1 MSLDEI
7 HPLIIHFPIALLSVG
22 FLCDLLSYILQN
34 KSLAHAGWW
43 NFIFGVVSSVCALI
57 TGLITDLSSIPTEYN
72 PRLVDEPFPVHEN
85 HASLQIFV
93 VCIFLALMIW
103 RINLRG
109 SLPTN
114 SRSAVIYLG
123 VLGVAVAILFY
134 GSHLGAVFAGRF

>member
-1 MSLDEI
+1 MSLGEI

-57 TGLITDLSSIPTEYN
+57 TGLITDLSSKPS
-72 PRLVDEPFPVHEN
+72 LVDEPFPVHEN

-109 SLPTN
+109 SLPAN
-114 SRSAVIYLG
+114 SRNAVIYLG

-134 GSHLGAVFAGRF
+134 GSHLGAIFSGRF

>member
-34 KSLAHAGWW
+34 KSLAHTGWW
-43 NFIFGVVSSVCALI
+43 NFIFGVASSVCALI
-57 TGLITDLSSIPTEYN
+57 TGLITDLSSKPS
-72 PRLVDEPFPVHEN
+72 LVDEPFPVHEN

-109 SLPTN
+109 SLPSN
-114 SRSAVIYLG
+114 SRDTVIYLG

-134 GSHLGAVFAGRF
+134 GSHLGAIFSGRF

>member
-57 TGLITDLSSIPTEYN
+57 TGLITDLSSKPS
-72 PRLVDEPFPVHEN
+72 LVDEPFPVHEN

-93 VCIFLALMIW
+93 VCVFLALMIW

-109 SLPTN
+109 SLPAN
-114 SRSAVIYLG
+114 SRNAVIYLG

-134 GSHLGAVFAGRF
+134 GSHLGAVFSGRF

>member
-34 KSLAHAGWW
+34 KSLAYAGWW
-43 NFIFGVVSSVCALI
+43 NFIFGVVSSICALI
-57 TGLITDLSSIPTEYN
+57 TGLITDLSSKPS
-72 PRLVDEPFPVHEN
+72 LVDEPFPVHEN
-85 HASLQIFV
+85 HASIQIFV

-109 SLPTN
+109 SLPSN
-114 SRSAVIYLG
+114 SRDAFIYLG

-134 GSHLGAVFAGRF
+134 GSHLGAIFSGRF

>member
-22 FLCDLLSYILQN
+22 FLCDLLSYFLQN

-57 TGLITDLSSIPTEYN
+57 TGLITDLSTKPS
-72 PRLVDEPFPVHEN
+72 LVDEPFPVHEN

-109 SLPTN
+109 SLPSN
-114 SRSAVIYLG
+114 SRYAVIYLG

-134 GSHLGAVFAGRF
+134 GSHLGAIFSGRF

>member
-34 KSLAHAGWW
+34 KNLAHAGWW

-57 TGLITDLSSIPTEYN
+57 TGLITDLSSKPSLI
-72 PRLVDEPFPVHEN
+72 DEPFPVHEN

>member
-1 MSLDEI
+1 MALDEI

-57 TGLITDLSSIPTEYN
+57 TGLITDLSSKPS
-72 PRLVDEPFPVHEN
+72 LVDELFPVHEN

-114 SRSAVIYLG
+114 SRNAVIYLG

>member
-1 MSLDEI
+1 M
-7 HPLIIHFPIALLSVG
+7 G

-43 NFIFGVVSSVCALI
+43 NFIFGVVSSFCALI
-57 TGLITDLSSIPTEYN
+57 TGLITDLSSKPS
-72 PRLVDEPFPVHEN
+72 LVDEPFPVHEN

-109 SLPTN
+109 SLPSN
-114 SRSAVIYLG
+114 SRDAVIYLG

-134 GSHLGAVFAGRF
+134 GSHLGAIFSGRF

>member
-57 TGLITDLSSIPTEYN
+57 TGLITDLSSKPS
-72 PRLVDEPFPVHEN
+72 LVDEPFPVHEN

-109 SLPTN
+109 SLPAN
-114 SRSAVIYLG
+114 SRDAVIYLG

-134 GSHLGAVFAGRF
+134 GSHLGAVFSGRF

>member
-7 HPLIIHFPIALLSVG
+7 HPIIIHFPIALLSVG

-34 KSLAHAGWW
+34 KSLSSAGWW

-57 TGLITDLSSIPTEYN
+57 TGLITDLSSKPS
-72 PRLVDEPFPVHEN
+72 LVDEPFPVHEN

-109 SLPTN
+109 SLPSN
-114 SRSAVIYLG
+114 SRDAVIYLG

-134 GSHLGAVFAGRF
+134 GSHLGAVFSGRF

>member
-43 NFIFGVVSSVCALI
+43 NFVFGVVSSVCALI
-57 TGLITDLSSIPTEYN
+57 TGLITDLSSKPS
-72 PRLVDEPFPVHEN
+72 LVDEPFPVHEN

-93 VCIFLALMIW
+93 VCVFFRQKTHKI
-103 RINLRG
+103 
-109 SLPTN
+109 SL
-114 SRSAVIYLG
+114 SLS
-123 VLGVAVAILFY
+123 
-134 GSHLGAVFAGRF
+134 

>member
-22 FLCDLLSYILQN
+22 FLCDLLSYVLQN

-57 TGLITDLSSIPTEYN
+57 TGLITDLSSKPS
-72 PRLVDEPFPVHEN
+72 LVDEPFPVYEN

-109 SLPTN
+109 SLPAN
-114 SRSAVIYLG
+114 SRNAVIYLG

-134 GSHLGAVFAGRF
+134 GSHLGAVVAGRF

>member
-57 TGLITDLSSIPTEYN
+57 TGLITDLSSKPS
-72 PRLVDEPFPVHEN
+72 LVDEPFPVHEN

-109 SLPTN
+109 SLPAN
-114 SRSAVIYLG
+114 SRNAVIYLG

-134 GSHLGAVFAGRF
+134 GSHLGAVFSGRF

>member
-57 TGLITDLSSIPTEYN
+57 TGLITDLSSKPS
-72 PRLVDEPFPVHEN
+72 LVDELFPVHEN

-109 SLPTN
+109 SLPSN
-114 SRSAVIYLG
+114 SSDAFIYLG
-123 VLGVAVAILFY
+123 VLGVAVAIMFY

>member
-1 MSLDEI
+1 MALDEI

-57 TGLITDLSSIPTEYN
+57 TGLITDLSSKPS
-72 PRLVDEPFPVHEN
+72 LVDEPFPVHEN

-109 SLPTN
+109 SLPAN
-114 SRSAVIYLG
+114 SRNAVIYLG

>member
-22 FLCDLLSYILQN
+22 FLCDLLSYVLQN

-43 NFIFGVVSSVCALI
+43 NFVFGVVSSVCALI
-57 TGLITDLSSIPTEYN
+57 TGLITDLSSKPS
-72 PRLVDEPFPVHEN
+72 LVGEPFPVHEN

-109 SLPTN
+109 SLPAN
-114 SRSAVIYLG
+114 SRNAVIYLG

-134 GSHLGAVFAGRF
+134 GSHLGAVFSGRF